1 MSSRCQRPWSSIK
14 RGPPPAVARRL
25 VVEIFLLSKSK
36 QPELGREKK
45 THLEKN
51 RSSIHLETIKQPQK
65 REKRT
70 CLFCFERNTEK
81 KCQGRVDTAPENS
94 TKLSNGP
101 QHVSRPGAQRSAGL
115 GSRTRNRDG
124 IINATEALPLS
135 STYLPLPGER
145 EKERRERKAKGPS
158 GVDSVLVQFRVFFSL
173 LLLDLQTT
181 KKRKRNL
188 PPFFSVA
195 LSLLRHER

>member
-1 MSSRCQRPWSSIK
+1 MKFSFFRRANNPNWGERKKRTLRKIARQSISKQSSSRR
-14 RGPPPAVARRL
+14 RG
-25 VVEIFLLSKSK
+25 
-36 QPELGREKK
+36 
-45 THLEKN
+45 
-51 RSSIHLETIKQPQK
+51 
-65 REKRT
+65 RT
-70 CLFCFERNTEK
+70 GPVFFCFERNTEK

-124 IINATEALPLS
+124 IINATEALTLS
-135 STYLPLPGER
+135 SSYLPLPGER

-181 KKRKRNL
+181 KKRKRYL